1 MAVFLELAKFASLL
15 LSILSLDALF
25 HAAFLEPASHFEQ
38 RLLPSLDMLVLSA
51 AVCLGGGYIFHAW
64 EQKAGRRDASIVR
77 SLPML
82 IFWWGAG
89 IITLLFAMAW
99 LLQTYF
105 FGWRRH

>member
-1 MAVFLELAKFASLL
+1 VLLELAKFASLL

-25 HAAFLEPASHFEQ
+25 HAAFLEPVSHFEQ

-51 AVCLGGGYIFHAW
+51 AVCLGGGYIFRTW
-64 EQKAGRRDASIVR
+64 ELKAGRRDASIAR

>member
-1 MAVFLELAKFASLL
+1 MFLDLAKFASLL

-25 HAAFLEPASHFEQ
+25 HAAFLAPATHFEQ
-38 RLLPSLDMLVLSA
+38 RLLPSLDMLALSA
-51 AVCLGGGYIFHAW
+51 AVCLGGGYIFRAW
-64 EQKAGRRDASIVR
+64 DQRAGKRGATIAR

-89 IITLLFAMAW
+89 LIALLFSLAW
-99 LLQTYF
+99 ILESYF

>member
-1 MAVFLELAKFASLL
+1 MLLELAKFASLL

-38 RLLPSLDMLVLSA
+38 RLLPSLDMLALSA
-51 AVCLGGGYIFHAW
+51 AVCLGGGYIFRAW
-64 EQKAGRRDASIVR
+64 EQKAGRRDASIAG

-89 IITLLFAMAW
+89 IIGLLFFLAW
-99 LLQTYF
+99 ILERYF
-105 FGWRRH
+105 FGLRH